1 MTSIWLICTI
11 ILMWMIKAITPGA
24 FLLYPLFSIFVVDVH
39 FSKTKSLS
47 LIVPSSDACLL
58 LLLWTNCCRCY
69 IGSNYSFICP
79 WSFLAAHL
87 VLDCIPHLI
96 VKQLFW
102 HSFFIFHLL
111 HLLKCKNWLHCQY
124 FNSVLKYHY
133 WSWYWCCLIMDGNES
148 CPQAENAF
156 KNESKSLA
164 IKAPWEA
171 IILQD
176 GCVVW
181 SWRLVVL

>member
-1 MTSIWLICTI
+1 MLVCCCCCEPIDVDVTLVQI
-11 ILMWMIKAITPGA
+11 ILSFALEAFWLPILCLFA
-24 FLLYPLFSIFVVDVH
+24 FLTSSWSSCFGILYLF
-39 FSKTKSLS
+39 
-47 LIVPSSDACLL
+47 
-58 LLLWTNCCRCY
+58 
-69 IGSNYSFICP
+69 FICFTC
-79 WSFLAAHL
+79 WN
-87 VLDCIPHLI
+87 VRT
-96 VKQLFW
+96 
-102 HSFFIFHLL
+102 
-111 HLLKCKNWLHCQY
+111 WLHCQY

-133 WSWYWCCLIMDGNES
+133 WSWYWCRLIMDGSES